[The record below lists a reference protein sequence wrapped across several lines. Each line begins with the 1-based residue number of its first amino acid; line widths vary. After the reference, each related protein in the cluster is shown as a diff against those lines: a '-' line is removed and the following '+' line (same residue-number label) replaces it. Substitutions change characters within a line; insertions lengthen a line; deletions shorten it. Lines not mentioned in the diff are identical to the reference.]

1 MNNQTKDKYR
11 RAIRGIMIVLAV
23 VLLVMGLAVPI
34 ANNAVAMGV
43 AREMEAL
50 SPPADTSIIEK
61 TSLSGRLTNDVGSVQ
76 YFGALLIKSDRP
88 IEELRAHYA
97 EYNEG
102 LSVTYRV
109 EPQSGQDITVLGD
122 VTLAFREEVGEEG
135 YYIVYTVRTGNSA
148 LQWWLDMDVRG

>member
-1 MNNQTKDKYR
+1 MKDKFR
-11 RAIRGIMIVLAV
+11 RAIRVTMIVLAV

-50 SPPADTSIIEK
+50 SLPTDTTVVDK

-97 EYNEG
+97 QYNTD
-102 LSVTYRV
+102 LVAAYRV
-109 EPQSGQDITVLGD
+109 EPQKGQEITVLD
-122 VTLAFREEVGEEG
+122 DMDISFREEVGEEG
-135 YYIVYTVRTGNSA
+135 YYIVYTVRTGGNV